1 MSNDDRI
8 TRAGLQAFANKCKE
22 TFLQPAVLDNIAS
35 NCKVINYQGS
45 LASTNGVLRF
55 QLNMLG
61 SLDADSYTNFSQS
74 SADVYINLIS
84 ADKTFY
90 YDNGTT
96 KIDSIY
102 YNVITNT
109 DGSVSLSIY
118 FITSLYEAMVL
129 RSATFYTGENQSI
142 INMSKSWEGLDVGII
157 DDSYTQI
164 TKKVIPT
171 TSEGNTS
178 FSVSTGPADEDKQ
191 SYSSGSVFD
200 TILQARQLNHK
211 LQFQVDNTQTDYTTD
226 LSPTEDANV
235 TTIYVKGVSSSTG
248 SFSGEYDS
256 VTVANGVVI
265 DGRSREELIATDN
278 TPGYIQLGY
287 QTTSNKTIPLKL
299 DESNKA
305 YIELPTGLLTYKGSV
320 ENYDNL
326 PTTGNTN
333 GDVYSVKD
341 NFGEEYVWIVKDG
354 SNGNWEYLGE
364 KFVQQDV
371 YWEKPEGEG
380 EGWKGKL
387 LQNRP
392 QLAAVATSGSYNDLS
407 DRPEIPSITI
417 NKPTNNTDGSIK
429 VGDNSISIKSSK
441 TVSTGDDI
449 LVSKAYVDAL
459 IPTDYISKIT
469 LNGVSVTGSA
479 TINTLK
485 AIKFSDNLEVS
496 NGEYVVNTDRIVTLP
511 KYPDVPIKQI
521 TVDGDT
527 VNPTDSGVVAL
538 TTPNIP
544 IKTVKVDGTALTVDD
559 QGAVNIKSSQYFANS
574 LECESNATLDI
585 SNFIT
590 EQNPDHYYEK
600 TVLIYNKSN
609 NDITLELPTSTSVAI
624 IPMTSFPLTV
634 GGNKYAEIVATYYPK
649 EAKSILTINGGV
661 QV

>member
-496 NGEYVVNTDRIVTLP
+496 NGEYVVNEDRIVTLP

-527 VNPTDSGVVAL
+527 VNPTDGVVAL

-544 IKTVKVDGTALTVDD
+544 IKTVKVDGTALNADAN
-559 QGAVNIKSSQYFANS
+559 GAVNIKSSQYFANS
-574 LECESNATLDI
+574 LEYDSNATLDI
-585 SNFIT
+585 SNFIPELT
-590 EQNPDHYYEK
+590 PDHCYEK

-649 EAKSILTINGGV
+649 EPKSILTINGGV

>member
-392 QLAAVATSGSYNDLS
+392 QLATVATSGSYNDLS
-407 DRPEIPSITI
+407 DKPEIPSITI
-417 NKPTNNTDGSIK
+417 TKPTNNIDGSIK
-429 VGDNSISIKSSK
+429 VDNTTINIKSAD
-441 TVSTGDDI
+441 TVSEGDDI

-496 NGEYVVNTDRIVTLP
+496 NGEYVVNEDRIVTLP

-527 VNPTDSGVVAL
+527 VNPTDGVVAL

-544 IKTVKVDGTALTVDD
+544 IKTVKVDGTALNADAN
-559 QGAVNIKSSQYFANS
+559 GAVNIKSSQYFANS
-574 LECESNATLDI
+574 LEYDSNATLDI
-585 SNFIT
+585 SNFIPEPT
-590 EQNPDHYYEK
+590 PDHCYEK
-600 TVLIYNKSN
+600 TVLIYNKSD
-609 NDITLELPTSTSVAI
+609 NDITLDLPTNTSVAI
-624 IPMTSFPLTV
+624 IHMTSFPLTV

-649 EAKSILTINGGV
+649 EPKSILTINGGV

>member
-1 MSNDDRI
+1 MNVISDLRSLWFLIKRKFISYPTYSTPNKALSLDENFNPVWVDFPGAIGTNYTSN
-8 TRAGLQAFANKCKE
+8 G
-22 TFLQPAVLDNIAS
+22 VNIALKTDES
-35 NCKVINYQGS
+35 G
-45 LASTNGVLRF
+45 NGYVTLPSEI
-55 QLNMLG
+55 L
-61 SLDADSYTNFSQS
+61 SY
-74 SADVYINLIS
+74 
-84 ADKTFY
+84 
-90 YDNGTT
+90 
-96 KIDSIY
+96 
-102 YNVITNT
+102 
-109 DGSVSLSIY
+109 
-118 FITSLYEAMVL
+118 
-129 RSATFYTGENQSI
+129 
-142 INMSKSWEGLDVGII
+142 
-157 DDSYTQI
+157 
-164 TKKVIPT
+164 
-171 TSEGNTS
+171 
-178 FSVSTGPADEDKQ
+178 
-191 SYSSGSVFD
+191 
-200 TILQARQLNHK
+200 
-211 LQFQVDNTQTDYTTD
+211 
-226 LSPTEDANV
+226 
-235 TTIYVKGVSSSTG
+235 KGVYVG
-248 SFSGEYDS
+248 S
-256 VTVANGVVI
+256 
-265 DGRSREELIATDN
+265 
-278 TPGYIQLGY
+278 
-287 QTTSNKTIPLKL
+287 
-299 DESNKA
+299 
-305 YIELPTGLLTYKGSV
+305 
-320 ENYDNL
+320 YDNL
-326 PTTGNTN
+326 TSGNIEGLKTPNN
-333 GDVYSVKD
+333 GWVITLKPDENSD
-341 NFGEEYVWIVKDG
+341 GAEYVYVSDKKT
-354 SNGNWEYLGE
+354 WEYLGE

-371 YWEKPEGEG
+371 YWEKPANAG

-544 IKTVKVDGTALTVDD
+544 IKTVKVDGTALNADAN
-559 QGAVNIKSSQYFANS
+559 GAVNIKSSQYFADN

-609 NDITLELPTSTSVAI
+609 NDITLELPTNTSVAI

-634 GGNKYAEIVATYYPK
+634 GGKKYAEIVVTYYPK
-649 EAKSILTINGGV
+649 ETGKSILTINGGV

>member
-320 ENYDNL
+320 ENYDDL

-392 QLAAVATSGSYNDLS
+392 QLATVATSGSYNDLS
-407 DRPEIPSITI
+407 DKPEIPSITI
-417 NKPTNNTDGSIK
+417 TKPTNNNIDGSIK
-429 VGDNSISIKSSK
+429 VDNTTINIKSAD
-441 TVSTGDDI
+441 TVSDGDDI
-449 LVSKAYVDAL
+449 LVSKAYVDAKDSAL
-459 IPTDYISKIT
+459 NNAIPKKYVTEIQVNGDETGQSGVVALTIPQIYIDTT
-469 LNGVSVTGSA
+469 LYSPEDTG
-479 TINTLK
+479 K
-485 AIKFSDNLEVS
+485 
-496 NGEYVVNTDRIVTLP
+496 VTLP
-511 KYPDVPIKQI
+511 KYPDVPIKSIYIGETQQSP
-521 TVDGDT
+521 DGA
-527 VNPTDSGVVAL
+527 G
-538 TTPNIP
+538 
-544 IKTVKVDGTALTVDD
+544 KVTLPQTQQFGTNNTGTLTVTDFVPST
-559 QGAVNIKSSQYFANS
+559 APTYN
-574 LECESNATLDI
+574 
-585 SNFIT
+585 
-590 EQNPDHYYEK
+590 YEK
-600 TVLIYNKSN
+600 TILITN
-609 NDITLELPTSTSVAI
+609 NGESDMSITFPQSTNSVSVI
-624 IPMTSFPLTV
+624 KMISDLTIPASKHGEVV
-634 GGNKYAEIVATYYPK
+634 GTYYHDSK
-649 EAKSILTINGGV
+649 ILTINGGV